1 MRARKLETGW
11 RPATPTRTR
20 LDNGELAVIGDRIA
34 MHHSQD
40 PDVHLYYSRV
50 EIEAFFDGV
59 RNGEFDHV
67 LQE

>member
-1 MRARKLETGW
+1 MR
-11 RPATPTRTR
+11 
-20 LDNGELAVIGDRIA
+20 
-34 MHHSQD
+34 HSQD

-67 LQE
+67 LRE